1 MGVIR
6 AEPARVSD
14 WAARSIGAAWRA
26 FDLQLAAYAALLGAI
41 GLIMAYS
48 NSVEQGQSLLDG
60 STTFVRGLMWT
71 GIALIAFVIATAF
84 DYKWLKTFAW
94 PLYGLQ
100 IALLLGTLAI
110 GSGVGG
116 SARWVSIGPL
126 QFQFSEIAKIL
137 MIVVLANYLGA
148 RQGKL
153 TTLPSILGACLLVG
167 PPWILV
173 MAQPDLGTS
182 LVLLA
187 ILGGMLFMS
196 GASLR
201 WLAAIAITV
210 LAALP
215 FVWNNVLRDYQQ
227 QRILSFLEPSNDI
240 QGAGWQIHQSQ
251 IAVGSGGWFGKG
263 LTNGTQNQLNFL
275 PVQESDFVA
284 AIYLEELG
292 FLGALLLLV
301 LFAALLW
308 RILVGGW
315 RSKDPFGTMFAA
327 GLASM
332 ILFQLVVNLGMV
344 VGIMP
349 ITGIPLPF
357 VSHGGASSAGPPQDL
372 VDLVPVGPPDRH
384 PIEPLEVLEVG
395 PGDLADRPAHVAPE
409 LEDGP
414 RRIPGWRSR
423 GAVALRLAHRRGVV
437 ATAGSGAAGRPIS
450 GHRLGRPARAGGRG
464 SWLIPTGRGWARR
477 GRRTRR
483 RRRSRRAGPT

>member
-1 MGVIR
+1 
-6 AEPARVSD
+6 
-14 WAARSIGAAWRA
+14 
-26 FDLQLAAYAALLGAI
+26 
-41 GLIMAYS
+41 MAYS

-71 GIALIAFVIATAF
+71 GIALIAFVVATAF

-153 TTLPSILGACLLVG
+153 TTLPSILGACVLVG

-215 FVWNNVLRDYQQ
+215 FVWNNILRDYQQ

-357 VSHGGASSAGPPQDL
+357 VSHGGASLISLAVGLGTSSRSTSARPGRRVTAPTPSAPSEQAVGRPRPRLSFDAARPPQDL
-372 VDLVPVGPPDRH
+372 DLK
-384 PIEPLEVLEVG
+384 
-395 PGDLADRPAHVAPE
+395 
-409 LEDGP
+409 
-414 RRIPGWRSR
+414 SR
-423 GAVALRLAHRRGVV
+423 
-437 ATAGSGAAGRPIS
+437 
-450 GHRLGRPARAGGRG
+450 
-464 SWLIPTGRGWARR
+464 
-477 GRRTRR
+477 
-483 RRRSRRAGPT
+483 